1 MLNRESFDDIVKNL
15 TKTKIIKKEPKTT
28 YSFHWEHKSSVSLD
42 CIKYLRMQF
51 KERNTGKI
59 VEMAID
65 NLYKEMQENGKE
77 YIEMKILIEKIK
89 IYIENSIPKDTH
101 SYDKEEVINDLNLL
115 TSKIDMLYRQNKV
128 SNTTKKKSI
137 KEKEEYDNA
146 PSLFKNL
153 DETCLETK

>member
-15 TKTKIIKKEPKTT
+15 TKTKIIKKEPKT

-128 SNTTKKKSI
+128 SNTSKKKSI
-137 KEKEEYDNA
+137 KEKEECDNA

>member
-1 MLNRESFDDIVKNL
+1 
-15 TKTKIIKKEPKTT
+15 
-28 YSFHWEHKSSVSLD
+28 
-42 CIKYLRMQF
+42 MQF

-115 TSKIDMLYRQNKV
+115 TLTSKIDMLYRQNKV
-128 SNTTKKKSI
+128 SNTSKKKSI
-137 KEKEEYDNA
+137 KETEGYDNT
-146 PSLFKNL
+146 PSLFPNL

>member
-1 MLNRESFDDIVKNL
+1 MTKQKINNILYFHQKNWL
-15 TKTKIIKKEPKTT
+15 GKI
-28 YSFHWEHKSSVSLD
+28 HKSSVSLD
-42 CIKYLRMQF
+42 CIKYLRMQL

-137 KEKEEYDNA
+137 KEKEEYDNT
-146 PSLFKNL
+146 PSLFQNL

>member
-1 MLNRESFDDIVKNL
+1 
-15 TKTKIIKKEPKTT
+15 
-28 YSFHWEHKSSVSLD
+28 
-42 CIKYLRMQF
+42 MQF

-115 TSKIDMLYRQNKV
+115 TSKIDMLYKQNKV
-128 SNTTKKKSI
+128 SNTSKKKSI
-137 KEKEEYDNA
+137 KEKEKYDNA
-146 PSLFKNL
+146 PSLFQNL

>member
-1 MLNRESFDDIVKNL
+1 MLNRESFDDIVKRL
-15 TKTKIIKKEPKTT
+15 TKEPKT
-28 YSFHWEHKSSVSLD
+28 YSFHWEHKSSVSLN

-115 TSKIDMLYRQNKV
+115 TSKIDMLYKQNKV

-137 KEKEEYDNA
+137 KETEGYDNT
-146 PSLFKNL
+146 PSLFPNL